1 MRVWIGILCLLTLTG
16 CTFRSTQLESI
27 MRLLSPKVDT
37 MVNYR
42 WALDVGGETH
52 NVYAV
57 GLESGIMFTN
67 ETGVYLTFDGW
78 SFRTLGGLAR
88 TENAIDIIDYDK
100 VRVIRSRY
108 DSLELT
114 CGEWLQKVDAS
125 NTPLG
130 YEQDCA
136 SETGERYQNVIR
148 LSRQG
153 AITEIEQ
160 VVTPDGETARVRLLT
175 TQHLSG
181 TKT

>member
-78 SFRTLGGLAR
+78 SFRALGGLER
-88 TENAIDIIDYDK
+88 TNNLIEIVDYDS
-100 VRVIRSRY
+100 VRVVRSRY
-108 DSLELT
+108 DSLELVCDT
-114 CGEWLQKVDAS
+114 WSQMVQS
-125 NTPLG
+125 NNALLG
-130 YEQDCA
+130 YEQDCSA
-136 SETGERYQNVIR
+136 ETGEVYRNVIR
-148 LSRQG
+148 LSPQG

-160 VVTPDGETARVRLLT
+160 VVTPDGETAKIYLLT